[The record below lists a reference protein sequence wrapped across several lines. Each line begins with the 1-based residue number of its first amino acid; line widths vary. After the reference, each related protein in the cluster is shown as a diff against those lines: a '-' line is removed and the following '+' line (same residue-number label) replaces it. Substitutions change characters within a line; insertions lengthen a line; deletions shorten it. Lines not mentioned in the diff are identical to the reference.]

1 MSYVWGCCIVSI
13 ETYGNYQLIKRL
25 AMGGMAQIYLARQ
38 HGPEGFEKL
47 LVVKRILPHLA
58 ENQEFVR
65 MFLDEARIA
74 ARLNHPNIVQIFNLG
89 APDDS
94 FFIAMEYIHGDDLRK
109 VFKRAERMSQEM
121 PVALICRVITEVC
134 AGLDYAHKKTDPT
147 GKPLG
152 IVHRDISPQ
161 NILLTFEGRVKIV
174 DFGIAKAADQATVTR
189 SGVLK
194 GQYSYM
200 SPEQAAGQRL
210 DGRSD
215 IFALGVIFYELL
227 TGTRLFK
234 RSSDMATLQ
243 AVADCQVTP
252 PSHVNPKLPEDLDP
266 IVMKALARKPE
277 DRYGEA
283 VQLQLALEDWLVSH
297 QLPSSSAHLSA
308 FMQELYAERL
318 AEEARLGE
326 VVVEDDSMGPPPSRK
341 AETHVEPR
349 RSAPPLPPR
358 SSDDDAGAMTEPLAM
373 ADLVG
378 MGMAGRTPKRP
389 SSRTPRPSEL
399 REGREGRGT
408 SERRPLEPRR
418 AGESRRMESVSEPRG
433 PSERPSR
440 QTKGRQALPPP
451 TTSSKKKGRSL
462 AVGLAAV
469 LAGLGLSLGG
479 WWLLQPGAAV
489 EAEHASV
496 RLVTEPPGAAVVFD
510 GKSLPGATPLTL
522 PLVPA
527 GRYPVVVLMDGYQ
540 ELQTTV
546 EVPATGA
553 VTLEPL
559 RLVARAVPPP
569 PVEQRPAAVRLTLE
583 AEPAHAQLVVDGQ
596 SRGKAPVELEAK
608 AGQELSVRADAP
620 NFRSLTRK
628 VQVKDAPTQVERL
641 VLEAQAAP
649 PPGVERPKPP
659 VTERPK
665 PPPETTRPVVST
677 EPAEIRL
684 GTVRFAVTPWAEVS
698 CNGRVLGSTPLR
710 DIQLPAGSYDCKFS
724 NPELGTRTQRV
735 EVKPNVHNKVV
746 VKF

>member
-1 MSYVWGCCIVSI
+1 MSI

-25 AMGGMAQIYLARQ
+25 AMGGMAQIFLARQ

-74 ARLNHPNIVQIFNLG
+74 ARLNHPNVVQIFNLG
-89 APDDS
+89 AQDDS
-94 FFIAMEYIHGDDLRK
+94 YFIAMEYIHGDDLRK
-109 VFKRAERMSQEM
+109 VFKRAERLGLEM
-121 PVALICRVITEVC
+121 PVALVCRVITEVC
-134 AGLDYAHKKTDPT
+134 SGLDYAHKKADAN

-194 GQYSYM
+194 GKYSYM
-200 SPEQAAGQRL
+200 SPEQAAGQRGL

-252 PSHVNPKLPEDLDP
+252 PSQVNPKLPADLDA
-266 IVMKALARKPE
+266 IVMKALARNPE

-283 VQLQLALEDWLVSH
+283 VQLQLALEDWLVAH
-297 QLPSSSAHLSA
+297 QLPSSSAHMAA

-326 VVVEDDSMGPPPSRK
+326 VLVEDDSMGPPPSRK

-358 SSDDDAGAMTEPLAM
+358 SSEEDAGAMTEPLAM

-378 MGMAGRTPKRP
+378 MGLAGRKPKRP
-389 SSRTPRPSEL
+389 STRTPRAS
-399 REGREGRGT
+399 EGRGS
-408 SERRPLEPRR
+408 SERRSLESRR
-418 AGESRRMESVSEPRG
+418 SGESRRMESGSEPRAT
-433 PSERPSR
+433 SERPSR
-440 QTKGRQALPPP
+440 QSRARQALPPP
-451 TTSSKKKGRSL
+451 ATPKKKGRGW

-469 LAGLGLSLGG
+469 LAGLGMSLGG
-479 WWLLQPGAAV
+479 WWVLQPSAAV
-489 EAEHASV
+489 EAPQQASV
-496 RLVTEPPGAAVVFD
+496 QLVTEPPGAAVVFE

-522 PLVPA
+522 PPVPA
-527 GRYPVVVLMDGYQ
+527 GRYPLVVLMDGYQ
-540 ELQTTV
+540 ELQTEV

-553 VTLEPL
+553 VTLETL
-559 RLVARAVPPP
+559 RLVPRAVTPP
-569 PVEQRPAAVRLTLE
+569 PVEQRPASVRLTLE
-583 AEPAHAQLVVDGQ
+583 TEPLHAELVVDGQ
-596 SRGKAPVELEAK
+596 SRGKAPVVLEAK

-620 NFRSLTRK
+620 KYRSLTRK
-628 VQVKDAPTQVERL
+628 VQVQDAPAQVERL
-641 VLEAQAAP
+641 VLEAQVASP
-649 PPGVERPKPP
+649 PVVERPRPQP
-659 VTERPK
+659 VVERPK
-665 PPPETTRPVVST
+665 PPPETPRPVVVDT
-677 EPAEIRL
+677 EPAENRL

-698 CNGRVLGSTPLR
+698 CNGRLLGSTPLR
-710 DIQLPAGSYDCKFS
+710 DVKLPAGSYDCKFS
-724 NPELGTRTQRV
+724 HPELGTRTQRV
-735 EVKPNVHNKVV
+735 EVKPSVHNKVV